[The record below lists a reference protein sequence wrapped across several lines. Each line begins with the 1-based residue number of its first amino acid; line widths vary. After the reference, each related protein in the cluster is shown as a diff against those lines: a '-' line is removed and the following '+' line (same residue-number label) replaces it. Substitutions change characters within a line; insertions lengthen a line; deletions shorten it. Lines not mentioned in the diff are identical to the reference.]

1 RSFELESRPTH
12 AEEDPLSPVIVGA
25 LTFVFAGAVT
35 AQTFPSKQ
43 VRLVIPFPPSGMADT
58 LGRVLAQDLQKTWG
72 QPVVADNRPGAS
84 GNIAAEHVARAAP
97 DGHTL
102 FMGHIGTHG
111 VNPALFSKLPYDP
124 VKDFAPVSLL
134 VSVSN
139 LMLAHPSVPANNLA
153 ELLALARA
161 KPGALTYASPG
172 AGTSGHMSGELLK
185 SMAKVDLV
193 HVPYKGQGPATQDLL
208 GGQVNLLFDT
218 VFSQLG
224 NVRAGRL
231 KALGI
236 TSGERSPL
244 APEVATIAEQ
254 GLPGYQI
261 GPWFALFVT
270 AGTPADIV
278 AKLNIDVVRALTQDD
293 VAKRFTGQGATVHA
307 SSAEALAQH
316 VRNEIAKW
324 GPIVRAS
331 GAKAD

>member
-1 RSFELESRPTH
+1 MR
-12 AEEDPLSPVIVGA
+12 A
-25 LTFVFAGAVT
+25 LRLIQSLIALVFSVLFAGPVA
-35 AQTFPSKQ
+35 AQFPAKP
-43 VRLVIPFPPSGMADT
+43 VRIVIPFPPAGMTDT
-58 LGRVLAQDLQKTWG
+58 LGRVLAQELQKSWG
-72 QPVVADNRPGAS
+72 QPVLADNRPGAS
-84 GNIAAEHVARAAP
+84 GNIAAEHVARSAP
-97 DGHTL
+97 DGYTL

-111 VNPALFSKLPYDP
+111 VNPALFAKLPYDP

-134 VSVSN
+134 LSVSN
-139 LMLAHPSVPANNLA
+139 LMLAHPSVPAGNLA

-161 KPGALTYASPG
+161 KPGTITFASPG

-224 NVRAGRL
+224 NIRAGKL

-236 TSGERSPL
+236 TSAVRSPL
-244 APEVATIAEQ
+244 APEVPTIAEQ

-261 GPWFALFVT
+261 GPWFALFAP
-270 AGTPADIV
+270 AGTPPEIV
-278 AKLNIDVVRALTQDD
+278 GRINADVVRILAQEE

-307 SSAEALAQH
+307 SSPDVLAQH
-316 VRNEIAKW
+316 VSSEIAKW
-324 GPIVRAS
+324 GPIVRSS
-331 GAKAD
+331 GARAD